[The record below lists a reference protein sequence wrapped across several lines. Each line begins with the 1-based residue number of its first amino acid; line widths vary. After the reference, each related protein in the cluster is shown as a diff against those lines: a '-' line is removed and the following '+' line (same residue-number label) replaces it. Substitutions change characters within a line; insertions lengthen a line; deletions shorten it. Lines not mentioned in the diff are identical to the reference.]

1 MINLLDA
8 MIYAVPAA
16 MTLHLGIGLILK
28 HPEWKR
34 NGRTFTPPAPVIEPP
49 AEPAPEI
56 PAAPAQAAEM
66 AEPVE
71 VLVIPV
77 PETEPEPDG
86 LEELTTKKLRE
97 LARGRVPGFS
107 KMTKAT
113 LIARIRELG

>member
-1 MINLLDA
+1 MINFIDA
-8 MIYAVPAA
+8 AFLAIPAA

-28 HPEWKR
+28 YPEWKR
-34 NGRTFTPPAPVIEPP
+34 NGKSFTPPAPAIEPP

-56 PAAPAQAAEM
+56 PAAPAQAATI
-66 AEPVE
+66 APPVE

-77 PETEPEPDG
+77 LEPDG
-86 LEELTTKKLRE
+86 LEDMTTKKLRE